1 MREVPSGCRGGETEA
16 QPYRGWSTFLR
27 VTEATAGVSA
37 YILVQTEI
45 GKASTVRLAIQ
56 EIDDVT
62 AEVVSGPYD
71 VIVRATA
78 PSVDDLSKHVVA
90 RVQGIAGITRTLL
103 CVVVN
108 I

>member
-1 MREVPSGCRGGETEA
+1 MTE
-16 QPYRGWSTFLR
+16 PT
-27 VTEATAGVSA
+27 TGVSA

-45 GKASTVRLAIQ
+45 GKASGVRKAIQ
-56 EIDDVT
+56 EIPDVT

-78 PSVDDLSKHVVA
+78 PSIDDLSKVVVA

-103 CVVVN
+103 CLIVN

>member
-1 MREVPSGCRGGETEA
+1 MTEPST
-16 QPYRGWSTFLR
+16 
-27 VTEATAGVSA
+27 GVSA

-45 GKASTVRLAIQ
+45 SKASAVRHAIQ
-56 EIDDVT
+56 EIPDVT

-78 PSVDDLSKHVVA
+78 ATVDDLSRDVVA
-90 RVQGIAGITRTLL
+90 RVQGIQGITRTLL

>member
-1 MREVPSGCRGGETEA
+1 L
-16 QPYRGWSTFLR
+16 LR
-27 VTEATAGVSA
+27 VTEPTTGVSA

-45 GKASTVRLAIQ
+45 GKASGVRKAIQ
-56 EIDDVT
+56 EIEGVT

-78 PSVDDLSKHVVA
+78 PTVDDLSRDVVA
-90 RVQGIAGITRTLL
+90 RVQGITGITRTLL